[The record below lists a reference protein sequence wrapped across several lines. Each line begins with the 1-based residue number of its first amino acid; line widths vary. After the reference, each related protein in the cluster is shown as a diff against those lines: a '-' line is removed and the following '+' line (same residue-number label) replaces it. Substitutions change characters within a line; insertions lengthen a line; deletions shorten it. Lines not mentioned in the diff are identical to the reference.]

1 MHPPFSVLEFVA
13 IELSSHRS
21 DSDFHKFPPTK
32 IAISIPT
39 SELNHVSLTRQKPR
53 SKPPFTTFHL
63 RHHHHLPSP
72 PTMPKRKLPSSSS
85 PPQPSL
91 KNFLPIRKPLPHPVS
106 KRAKLVSPPPSR
118 QKEEAGP
125 PCPNSPST
133 DDLVHLFEYIDEVLL
148 FSGKPLLW
156 GHIQEEVFS
165 LHKRFPRPI
174 SRVLIVGVLRLK
186 C

>member
-1 MHPPFSVLEFVA
+1 MHPPFSVVESVA
-13 IELSSHRS
+13 IESSSHRS
-21 DSDFHKFPPTK
+21 DSLSFQISADEDRDFNTDHPIKSRVSYASKT
-32 IAISIPT
+32 AI
-39 SELNHVSLTRQKPR
+39 EA
-53 SKPPFTTFHL
+53 TFHL
-63 RHHHHLPSP
+63 RHHHHPPST

-91 KNFLPIRKPLPHPVS
+91 KQFLPILKPLPHPVS
-106 KRAKLVSPPPSR
+106 KRAKLVSQPPSP

-133 DDLVHLFEYIDEVLL
+133 DDLVQLFEYIDEVLL

-165 LHKRFPRPI
+165 LHKRYSPPI
-174 SRVLIVGVLRLK
+174 HG